1 MSDRKALVAGMSN
14 ITILTKEQFEK
25 KFSVEA
31 NSFSP
36 EIIYILPEE
45 NNSNQCVLNE
55 YTPEIK
61 KLAKLKNFSCEV
73 IYDKNNCDYLVLR
86 DSQIILPFI
95 VSLTASLCCDFLIYI
110 ISRKFEKEKNLKVRM
125 FVMNDNENNVS
136 EIVIEG
142 DTESV
147 LKTLEIIKK
156 DKLEK

>member
-61 KLAKLKNFSCEV
+61 N
-73 IYDKNNCDYLVLR
+73 
-86 DSQIILPFI
+86 
-95 VSLTASLCCDFLIYI
+95 
-110 ISRKFEKEKNLKVRM
+110 
-125 FVMNDNENNVS
+125 
-136 EIVIEG
+136 
-142 DTESV
+142 
-147 LKTLEIIKK
+147 
-156 DKLEK
+156 

>member
-1 MSDRKALVAGMSN
+1 MRLDRVGNTKRN
-14 ITILTKEQFEK
+14 IIVGELDRF
-25 KFSVEA
+25 
-31 NSFSP
+31 
-36 EIIYILPEE
+36 LG
-45 NNSNQCVLNE
+45 
-55 YTPEIK
+55 
-61 KLAKLKNFSCEV
+61 
-73 IYDKNNCDYLVLR
+73 
-86 DSQIILPFI
+86 IILPFI

>member
-1 MSDRKALVAGMSN
+1 M
-14 ITILTKEQFEK
+14 
-25 KFSVEA
+25 
-31 NSFSP
+31 
-36 EIIYILPEE
+36 PEE